1 MDFLNDMASSI
12 TVNCQNE
19 DILPLSDK
27 VVYYSSIII
36 LQSQAVLKML

>member
-1 MDFLNDMASSI
+1 MDFLNYMASSI

-27 VVYYSSIII
+27 VVYYSFAT
-36 LQSQAVLKML
+36 LL